1 MNVAAVFAPKK
12 VYGCS
17 GFGAFNSVL
26 KLKFAATTRARAS
39 IGVQCHAAYGKAA
52 VVSPSYGLTPKFW

>member
-1 MNVAAVFAPKK
+1 

-17 GFGAFNSVL
+17 GFGTFNSVL